1 MYTNELMTFEDLY
14 QETIYNLWK
23 SYQSFKG
30 NCKSSTW
37 VYRVT
42 INTCI
47 TYIRLKYKRGHQ
59 LELTKAINMPAEI
72 AADDNKKELYS
83 MIARLSLIDRSII
96 MLWLDEKSYTEI
108 AETLGIS
115 ETNVGSRLNRA
126 KEKLKQMFN
135 HTKN

>member
-1 MYTNELMTFEDLY
+1 
-14 QETIYNLWK
+14 
-23 SYQSFKG
+23 
-30 NCKSSTW
+30 
-37 VYRVT
+37 
-42 INTCI
+42 
-47 TYIRLKYKRGHQ
+47 
-59 LELTKAINMPAEI
+59 LELTKAINVPEEI
-72 AADDNKKELYS
+72 AADDHKKELYS
-83 MIARLSLIDRSII
+83 MISRLSLMDRSII